1 MTTSGTTLF
10 NPDLSEIFEEAFER
24 LGYDKN
30 GMPFELRTGYDY
42 KTARRSLNLLLAE
55 WANRGINLWTV
66 DSGEIAMVANQATY
80 DLPDDTVDIIE
91 HVVRQYDGTQNQ
103 TDITINRISV
113 STYSTIPNKLITGRP
128 IQVYV
133 DRQSP
138 TPTITVWPLPQTSD
152 TYTFV
157 YWRLRRMQDAGDGIN
172 TEDIP
177 FRFIPAMVAGLAYQL
192 STKLPDMD
200 MNRIPMLKAD
210 YEQQFQLAADE
221 DRDKAPVR
229 FVPRMMFYG
238 GGGR

>member
-1 MTTSGTTLF
+1 MTTSGTTIF
-10 NPDLSEIFEEAFER
+10 NPDISEIFEEAFER

-42 KTARRSLNLLLAE
+42 RTARRSLNLLIAE
-55 WANRGINLWTV
+55 WANKGINLWTV

-80 DLPDDTVDIIE
+80 DLPNDTVDIIE

-157 YWRLRRMQDAGDGIN
+157 YWRLRRMQDAGSPATN
-172 TEDIP
+172 TVDIP
-177 FRFIPAMVAGLAYQL
+177 FRFYEALIAGLAYRLAQKKA
-192 STKLPDMD
+192 TEMV
-200 MNRIPMLKAD
+200 PMLK
-210 YEQQFQLAADE
+210 QLAEEAFDLAAAE
-221 DRDKAPVR
+221 DRERASLR
-229 FVPRMMFYG
+229 MVPRYG
-238 GGGR
+238 DYR